1 MKKRILLFCVLLI
14 VLTTAVVNALPAFS
28 KSRLIK
34 TSRLVL
40 KASRGIERIEPL
52 LLISYDLAKQATYGA
67 YSSSQRSQMD
77 AQFQAILTMIDP
89 TVDRAGFGKRN
100 MLDSANDVI
109 TVNTP
114 GEVLEFACVDITQ
127 AGLNLDG
134 GLSIAVVIDARAAF
148 EFVEAS
154 VRRIKEVDLQFTG
167 YNNTLSRYL
176 RNIRPVLDKE
186 VQLGLEIMQASIED
200 AEIITTDLNRLIFL
214 TEESING
221 PYSQQQRR
229 IMDNELQDKLRKID
243 RITSQAYYGMGMID
257 STEVVA
263 IDTGDEILEFDCFD
277 LTTVGLGLD
286 GGISIDTPENAQIAY
301 PYLVD
306 ALQPVEE
313 AIAALNDYVD
323 TLLQYIQTKTN
334 RGRENR

>member
-14 VLTTAVVNALPAFS
+14 VLTTAVVNARPAFS
-28 KSRLIK
+28 KRRLLK

-40 KASRGIERIEPL
+40 KARRGIERIEPL
-52 LLISYDLAKQATYGA
+52 LLILYDLAKQATYGS

-77 AQFQAILTMIDP
+77 IEFQAILTMIDP
-89 TVDRAGFGKRN
+89 TVDRAGFRKRN
-100 MLDSANDVI
+100 MLDSANNVI

-134 GLSIAVVIDARAAF
+134 GLSLAVLIEARTAF
-148 EFVEAS
+148 EHVEAA

-167 YNNTLSRYL
+167 YNNTLSKYL

-186 VQLGLEIMQASIED
+186 VQLGLEIMQASIEA

-221 PYSQQQRR
+221 SYSQQQRR
-229 IMDNELQDKLRKID
+229 IMDNELRDKLRKID
-243 RITSQAYYGMGMID
+243 RIASLVYYGMGMIN
-257 STEVVA
+257 STEIVA

-277 LTTVGLGLD
+277 LTTAGLGLD
-286 GGISIDTPENAQIAY
+286 GDISIDTPENAQIAY

-323 TLLQYIQTKTN
+323 TLLQYTQTKTN
-334 RGRENR
+334 RGREN

>member
-14 VLTTAVVNALPAFS
+14 ALTTAAVNARPAFP
-28 KSRLIK
+28 KRRLLK

-40 KASRGIERIEPL
+40 KARRGIERIEPL
-52 LLISYDLAKQATYGA
+52 LLISYDLAKQAAYGS
-67 YSSSQRSQMD
+67 YSTSQRSQMD
-77 AQFQAILTMIDP
+77 VEFQAILTMIDP

-127 AGLNLDG
+127 AGLNLDEE
-134 GLSIAVVIDARAAF
+134 LSIAVPIEARTAF
-148 EFVEAS
+148 ERIEAS

-176 RNIRPVLDKE
+176 RNTRPLLDKE

-221 PYSQQQRR
+221 SYSQQQRR
-229 IMDNELQDKLRKID
+229 IMDSELQDKLRKFD
-243 RITSQAYYGMGMID
+243 RIASLTYYGMGMID
-257 STEVVA
+257 STDIVV

-277 LTTVGLGLD
+277 LTTAGLGLD
-286 GGISIDTPENAQIAY
+286 GGISIDTPQNAQIAY

-323 TLLQYIQTKTN
+323 TLLQYTQTKTN
-334 RGRENR
+334 RGREN

>member
-1 MKKRILLFCVLLI
+1 
-14 VLTTAVVNALPAFS
+14 
-28 KSRLIK
+28 
-34 TSRLVL
+34 
-40 KASRGIERIEPL
+40 
-52 LLISYDLAKQATYGA
+52 
-67 YSSSQRSQMD
+67 MD
-77 AQFQAILTMIDP
+77 VEFQAILTMIDP

-100 MLDSANDVI
+100 MLDSANNVI

-134 GLSIAVVIDARAAF
+134 GLSLAVNIDARTAF
-148 EFVEAS
+148 ERIEAS

-167 YNNTLSRYL
+167 YNNTLSQYL
-176 RNIRPVLDKE
+176 RNIRPVFDKE

-221 PYSQQQRR
+221 SYSQQQRR
-229 IMDNELQDKLRKID
+229 IVDNELQDKLWKID
-243 RITSQAYYGMGMID
+243 HIASLAYYGMGMIN
-257 STEVVA
+257 STEIVA
-263 IDTGDEILEFDCFD
+263 IDTGDEILEFACFD
-277 LTTVGLGLD
+277 LTTAALGLD
-286 GGISIDTPENAQIAY
+286 GGISIDTPQNAHIAY
-301 PYLVD
+301 PYLAD

-334 RGRENR
+334 RAKKKLKVHKKRPY

>member
-14 VLTTAVVNALPAFS
+14 VLTTAAVNARPAFP

-40 KASRGIERIEPL
+40 KARRGIERIEPL
-52 LLISYDLAKQATYGA
+52 LLILYDLAKEATYGS
-67 YSSSQRSQMD
+67 YSTPQRRQMD
-77 AQFQAILTMIDP
+77 VEFQAILTMIDP

-114 GEVLEFACVDITQ
+114 SEVLEFACVDITQ
-127 AGLNLDG
+127 TGLNLDEE
-134 GLSIAVVIDARAAF
+134 LSLAVPIEARTAF

-154 VRRIKEVDLQFTG
+154 VRRIKEVDLQFTS

-186 VQLGLEIMQASIED
+186 VQLGLEIMQASIEA
-200 AEIITTDLNRLIFL
+200 AEIITTDLNRLIIL

-221 PYSQQQRR
+221 QYSTQQRR
-229 IMDNELQDKLRKID
+229 IMDNEFQDKLRKID
-243 RITSQAYYGMGMID
+243 RIASLTYYGMGMIN
-257 STEVVA
+257 STEIVA
-263 IDTGDEILEFDCFD
+263 IDTSDEILEFDCFD
-277 LTTVGLGLD
+277 LTTAGLGLD

-313 AIAALNDYVD
+313 AIAALNNYVD
-323 TLLQYIQTKTN
+323 TLLQYTQTKPN
-334 RGRENR
+334 RAKGN